1 MIFKTL
7 FTLVML
13 QNMVYAIEKFY
24 LFFMIGDSV
33 GLVKGII
40 VLILSLL
47 LGAPLFKEFRK

>member
-13 QNMVYAIEKFY
+13 QNMVYAIENFY